1 MGEAHPALYVV
12 AASGSNASTQSWLER
27 IANSR
32 LLLSFHRNEGL
43 HRSGNGHHGA
53 SNFGATGR
61 RDNDIRSRALGT
73 SVENARDE
81 NGQDRTRMP

>member
-1 MGEAHPALYVV
+1 MGEAHPALYIV
-12 AASGSNASTQSWLER
+12 ATGGSNASAQGWLER

-32 LLLSFHRNEGL
+32 LLLSFHRGEGQ

-53 SNFGATGR
+53 SKFSATGG
-61 RDNDIRSRALGT
+61 RDHDIRSRALRTG
-73 SVENARDE
+73 VEDARDE